1 MALLQLHRGDVRA
14 VNGERRLK
22 FSRVLKRMRAALR
35 LMHRAIIVAK
45 TRRWRS
51 ELMFHAGERDDVS
64 TIDDATRYPQRPLIF
79 GDKWDF

>member
-1 MALLQLHRGDVRA
+1 MAMLQLHRGDVRA
-14 VNGERRLK
+14 VAGERRLK
-22 FSRVLKRMRAALR
+22 RALKRMRAALR

-64 TIDDATRYPQRPLIF
+64 TMDDATRYPRRPLIF